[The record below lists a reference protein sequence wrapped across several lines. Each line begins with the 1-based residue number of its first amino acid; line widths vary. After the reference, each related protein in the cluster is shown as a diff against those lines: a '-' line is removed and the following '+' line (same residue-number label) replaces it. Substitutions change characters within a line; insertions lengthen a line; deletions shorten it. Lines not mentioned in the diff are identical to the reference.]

1 MRENKLDAILAAAV
15 AFVLVPLLFAACGTG
30 RGSEESA
37 EGQDPGSAGRVVS
50 EGAED
55 SSGGVPVSGPAGTT
69 LALPDGPRVI
79 QTASLR
85 LSLREGGFE
94 SAVGRARTI
103 TAGLGGF
110 VVSSTAAHARDGG
123 AVDGTLVVRVPTRR
137 YADAMGSLTRLG
149 RVEAREESGE
159 DVSQEV
165 VDLQARA
172 RHLEAVETQLLEL
185 LRRAGTVASALAVQ
199 SRLNE
204 VQLQLEQ
211 VRGRARFLD
220 DQVAF
225 ATISVALVERESGED
240 DEGGWQVVD
249 AWRDGAQAFAFV
261 AGRMF
266 VVLATVA
273 PVALLLGVAFVAARF
288 ARRRRLLRA

>member
-1 MRENKLDAILAAAV
+1 MKDKKLSAALAV
-15 AFVLVPLLFAACGTG
+15 AASAALVPLLVAACGSG
-30 RGSEESA
+30 RGSEES
-37 EGQDPGSAGRVVS
+37 GDGRDSGSADRAVS

-55 SSGGVPVSGPAGTT
+55 SAGAVPVSGQSGTT
-69 LALPDGPRVI
+69 LALPGGPRVI

-94 SAVGRARTI
+94 SAVERARTT

-110 VVSSTAAHARDGG
+110 VVSSSAAHARDGRV
-123 AVDGTLVVRVPTRR
+123 VDGTLVVRVPARR
-137 YADAMGSLTRLG
+137 YADAMGAFSRLG
-149 RVEAREESGE
+149 RVEAREETGQ

-220 DQVAF
+220 DQVEF
-225 ATISVALVERESGED
+225 ATISLTLTERRGGEN

-249 AWRDGAQAFAFV
+249 AWRDGAQAFVFV
-261 AGRMF
+261 AGRIF

-273 PVALLLGVAFVAARF
+273 PVALLLAVAFVGARF